1 MSKDNMKSRAET
13 VIDNYKRVLE
23 DVESELISL
32 GIDNNAVSILPIS
45 KGVASFDIATL
56 INYGLKVYGESRV
69 QEVDQKL
76 DELNNNLAEF
86 SLTQDKLKD
95 LEFHFIGRLQSN
107 KLKKIVDRFSLI
119 HSVDSKRYLI
129 EIDKLS
135 SVSGVKQ
142 DILLQLNLAK
152 EDSKTGLSE
161 DTLDDV
167 LEEVLKLDNIT
178 LRGFMLV
185 TPYEDDIY
193 KNEIYFSTAKK
204 IYDKNIKVIKSID
217 TLSMGMSN
225 DYKLALAYGSNL
237 MRLGTIIFN

>member
-1 MSKDNMKSRAET
+1 MSKDDMKSREQA
-13 VIDNYKRVLE
+13 VIDNYNRAVD
-23 DVESELISL
+23 DVANELISL
-32 GIDNNAVSILPIS
+32 GINNDTVSILPIS
-45 KGVASFDIATL
+45 KGVASHDIATL
-56 INYGLKVYGESRV
+56 INYGLKVFGESRV
-69 QEVDQKL
+69 QELDLKL
-76 DELNNNLAEF
+76 DELDNNLAEF
-86 SLTQDKLKD
+86 SLTQEKLKD

-107 KLKKIVDRFSLI
+107 KLKKILNRFSLI
-119 HSVDSKRYLI
+119 HSVDSKRYLV

-135 SVSGVKQ
+135 KTEGIKQ
-142 DILLQLNLAK
+142 GILLQLNLAK

-167 LEEVLKLDNIT
+167 LEEVLKLENIN

-193 KNEIYFSTAKK
+193 KNEIYFKTAQK

-237 MRLGTIIFN
+237 LRLGTIIFN